1 MMARVFIFSPQ
12 SFCRRHRNCLGRV
25 VEFEEF
31 ADLSTAKFVEVGFG
45 SFEDLAGAS
54 IFEGD
59 VAESDHAVALGDV
72 FIDPIIDHLPVGRES
87 GKVVFDVVFAT

>member
-12 SFCRRHRNCLGRV
+12 SFCRRHRNCLGCV

-31 ADLSTAKFVEVGFG
+31 ADLSAAKFVEVGFG
-45 SFEDLAGAS
+45 SFEDFAGAS

-72 FIDPIIDHLPVGRES
+72 FIDSVIDHLPVSGES
-87 GKVVFDVVFAT
+87 GEIMFDIVFAT